1 MSGWLQLPELHF
13 QRPMWLWALLLVPL
27 LWLLWRRH
35 RQQGWRDVVDAHLL
49 PHLVEPGRSRAGL
62 RVAGVSLAL
71 ALAIVALSG
80 PGWRQEERPHWES
93 RAPLVIA
100 LDLSSSMLTPALPPA
115 RRAQAR
121 AKIDPLLRERQGGE
135 VGLVAWAGDAYTV
148 APLTADAG
156 NIALFLDALQ
166 PDVMPEDGHNI
177 ERAITHAATLLHQA
191 GFERGDIL
199 LVTGEADA
207 AAGNIAAAV
216 AGQGYRVSVLGLGS
230 PVGAMYR
237 DAGDVVRTARLDE
250 SSLRALAAAGGGR
263 YATLGVDQDDLHAL
277 GVLDPASEVANERDG
292 GERVWLD
299 QGYWLLLPLL
309 LLAALAFR
317 RGAGVL
323 AALPLALLLSLPAP
337 AQAQAVGSAGDGWW
351 RRADQQAQKQ
361 LERGV
366 DAYRDGDFAAA
377 GEAFAGATARGAEAE
392 YNLGNALARQGR
404 YDDAI
409 AAYDRALAQ
418 TPAMEDAIANRRI
431 VDEARKRQPPQGGQ
445 GQQDQDTQDG
455 KDGQDQDSQKDPQQ
469 DRQGRQQQSTD
480 QDPGQE
486 QGDPGSRPEE
496 DGEQPQGQSPQSASS
511 PPPKAEDAQARQ
523 RQEQA
528 DREQRERM
536 QQALQQ
542 GGDRQQS
549 PPSAQPQEDAQ
560 AREQRQARE
569 AWLRRVPDDPGGL
582 LRAKFRLEQERRQRE
597 GR

>member
-1 MSGWLQLPELHF
+1 MNGWLQLPELHF
-13 QRPMWLWALLLVPL
+13 QRPLWLWALPLVPL
-27 LWLLWRRH
+27 LWLLWRRR
-35 RQQGWRDVVDAHLL
+35 RQQGWRDAVDAHLL
-49 PHLVEPGRSRAGL
+49 PHLLEPGRGRAGL

-71 ALAIVALSG
+71 VLAIVALSG

-100 LDLSSSMLTPALPPA
+100 LDLSSSMLVPDLPPT
-115 RRAQAR
+115 RLAQAR
-121 AKIDPLLRERQGGE
+121 AKIDTLLRERRGGE

-156 NIALFLDALQ
+156 NIGLFLDALQ
-166 PDVMPEDGHNI
+166 PDVMPEDGRSI
-177 ERAITHAATLLHQA
+177 DRAISHAATLLHQA

-207 AAGNIAAAV
+207 AARNVAAAV
-216 AGQGYRVSVLGLGS
+216 AAQGYRISVLGTGS
-230 PVGAMYR
+230 AAGAMYR
-237 DAGDVVRTARLDE
+237 DGGGALHPARLDE

-263 YATLGVDQDDLHAL
+263 YATLGVDQADLRAL
-277 GVLDPASEVANERDG
+277 GVLDPASEVANERGG

-337 AQAQAVGSAGDGWW
+337 AQAADGESGGGWW
-351 RRADQQAQKQ
+351 RRADQQAQKR

-377 GEAFAGATARGAEAE
+377 EKAFTGAAARGAEAE

-409 AAYDRALAQ
+409 AAYDRALEQA
-418 TPAMEDAIANRRI
+418 PGMEDAIANRRV

-445 GQQDQDTQDG
+445 GQQDQDPQ
-455 KDGQDQDSQKDPQQ
+455 DGQDRSNGQDPQQ
-469 DRQGRQQQSTD
+469 DAQGRQDRDASGRNPQ
-480 QDPGQE
+480 PGQ
-486 QGDPGSRPEE
+486 GDSGSRPEQ
-496 DGEQPQGQSPQSASS
+496 DRKPPQDPSSQSGQ
-511 PPPKAEDAQARQ
+511 PPPPQAEDAQARQ

-542 GGDRQQS
+542 GEGTPQQ
-549 PPSAQPQEDAQ
+549 QPQTGQAQEDAQ

-569 AWLRRVPDDPGGL
+569 AWLRRVPDEPGGL

>member
-1 MSGWLQLPELHF
+1 MNDWLQLPALHF
-13 QRPMWLWALLLVPL
+13 QRPLWLWALLLVPL

-35 RQQGWRDVVDAHLL
+35 RQLGWRDAVDPHLL
-49 PHLVEPGRSRAGL
+49 PHLVEPGRGHAGL

-100 LDLSSSMLTPALPPA
+100 LDLSSSMLAPDLPPT
-115 RRAQAR
+115 RLAQAR
-121 AKIDPLLRERQGGE
+121 AKIDTLLRERQGGE
-135 VGLVAWAGDAYTV
+135 IGLVAWAGDAYTV

-166 PDVMPEDGHNI
+166 PEVMPEDGRDI

-191 GFERGDIL
+191 GFGRGDIL

-207 AAGNIAAAV
+207 GAGSIAAAV
-216 AGQGYRVSVLGLGS
+216 AGQGYRISVLGVGS
-230 PVGAMYR
+230 AAGALYR
-237 DAGDVVRTARLDE
+237 DAAGAMHPARLDE

-263 YATLGVDQDDLHAL
+263 YATLGVGQDDLRAL
-277 GVLDPASEVANERDG
+277 GVLDPASEVANERGG

-337 AQAQAVGSAGDGWW
+337 AHAAEAEGGGWW
-351 RRADQQAQKQ
+351 RRADQRAQKQ

-377 GEAFAGATARGAEAE
+377 EQAFADAPAGAAETQ

-418 TPAMEDAIANRRI
+418 APGMEDAIANRRI
-431 VDEARKRQPPQGGQ
+431 VDEARKRQPPQDGQ
-445 GQQDQDTQDG
+445 GQQDPQQQQDRNPQ
-455 KDGQDQDSQKDPQQ
+455 DGQDPSGQR
-469 DRQGRQQQSTD
+469 DRK
-480 QDPGQE
+480 P
-486 QGDPGSRPEE
+486 GDPAPQPQRSDPESE
-496 DGEQPQGQSPQSASS
+496 PQEGEQQGEQPPQEPSPQ
-511 PPPKAEDAQARQ
+511 AEDAQARQ

-542 GGDRQQS
+542 DGGTPQE
-549 PPSAQPQEDAQ
+549 QPQPGQEPEDAQ